1 MTSFSSSL
9 ANPDSGF
16 SLFKRSGKIKLLRR
30 TPATPLSI
38 TAASLNDDNQNSSTK
53 LLTFLGKDGFGKTTS
68 AVFAAQ
74 CLSRARDEWHLG
86 VGSGETL
93 RMIGAASKASY
104 LVMDPNIPTSVNS
117 DYLFGLYHPRWRAS
131 FWCYWNLFFTF
142 E

>member
-30 TPATPLSI
+30 APATPLSI

-74 CLSRARDEWHLG
+74 CLSRARG

-117 DYLFGLYHPRWRAS
+117 DYVIWAVPSKMVCKFLVLLEFVLHI
-131 FWCYWNLFFTF
+131 
-142 E
+142 

>member
-9 ANPDSGF
+9 ANPDSAF

-74 CLSRARDEWHLG
+74 CLSRARGLKLKRQIIDKG
-86 VGSGETL
+86 RTL
-93 RMIGAASKASY
+93 
-104 LVMDPNIPTSVNS
+104 
-117 DYLFGLYHPRWRAS
+117 
-131 FWCYWNLFFTF
+131 
-142 E
+142 